1 VSVSYLVSISSNL
14 VRSVDY
20 FDEIYYN
27 HDRTNHLRGDDG
39 MTYQENEAVELK
51 SIVVDDIKKE
61 IIAFANSDG
70 GKLYIG
76 VRDDGEVIGLDD
88 PDGSALQIS
97 NMVRDSIKP
106 DVTMFL
112 HYQTVEADGKKIIEV
127 SVQRGTDRPYYL
139 AKKGMR
145 PEGVYVQ
152 QGYSSVPATDAAIRC
167 MIKETDGDRFESMR
181 SLEQALTFEAAE
193 KEFRARKVEFG
204 PQQMH
209 TLKLVDNDGLYSN
222 LALLLSEQNPHTI
235 KVAVF
240 QGINQTI
247 FKDRREFDGSLMKQ
261 MNEVYDYIDFH
272 NRTRATIEKL
282 TRIDVRDYPIL
293 AVREALLNLLV
304 HRDYSFS
311 ASALISIY
319 DDRMEFVSV
328 GGLMPGIELED
339 VMAGLS
345 VCRNQN
351 LANVFYRLHLIEAY
365 GTGLRKIM
373 DAYEESSEKPIISVT
388 KNSFKITL
396 PNVNAGYTVGTA
408 PTSVDGVTPLPA
420 QELDDKEQQV
430 LDYVQKHGAI
440 TRPET
445 EKLLGVS
452 ASTASRLL
460 KKMIKSNRL
469 AQRGKARNIRYVS
482 AT

>member
-1 VSVSYLVSISSNL
+1 
-14 VRSVDY
+14 
-20 FDEIYYN
+20 
-27 HDRTNHLRGDDG
+27 
-39 MTYQENEAVELK
+39 MTYRESETVELK

-70 GKLYIG
+70 GKLFVG

-88 PDGSALQIS
+88 PDGAALQIS

-112 HYQTVEADGKKIIEV
+112 HYQTIEEDGKKIIEV

-145 PEGVYVQ
+145 PEGVYVR
-152 QGYSSVPATDAAIRC
+152 QGYSSVPATDTAIRG
-167 MIKETDGDRFESMR
+167 MIKETDGDRFEEMR
-181 SLEQALTFEAAE
+181 SLEQELTFEAAE
-193 KEFRARKVEFG
+193 KEFSLRDVAFG

-209 TLKLVDNDGLYSN
+209 TLKLVDNDGLYTN
-222 LALLLSEQNPHTI
+222 LGLLLSEQNPHTI
-235 KVAVF
+235 KAAVF
-240 QGINQTI
+240 QGTNQTV
-247 FKDRREFDGSLMKQ
+247 FKDRREFGGSLLKQ
-261 MNEVYDYIDFH
+261 MNEVYDYIDIH
-272 NRTRATIEKL
+272 NQTRATFEKL
-282 TRIDVRDYPIL
+282 SRIDVRDYPIL

-304 HRDYSFS
+304 HRNYSFS
-311 ASALISIY
+311 ASSLISIY
-319 DDRMEFVSV
+319 DDRMEFVSA

-339 VMAGLS
+339 VLAGLS

-373 DAYEESSEKPIISVT
+373 DAYEGASEKPVISVT

-396 PNVNAGYTVGTA
+396 PNINAEHEDDPA
-408 PTSVDGVTPLPA
+408 PASSA
-420 QELDDKEQQV
+420 SRKQDDKEQQ
-430 LDYVQKHGAI
+430 LLAYVREHGAI
-440 TRPET
+440 TRPEA

-452 ASTASRLL
+452 ASTASRLVNH
-460 KKMIKSNRL
+460 MIKNNLLS
-469 AQRGKARNIRYVS
+469 AQGKARNIRYVS
-482 AT
+482 ANQSIVNS

>member
-1 VSVSYLVSISSNL
+1 
-14 VRSVDY
+14 
-20 FDEIYYN
+20 
-27 HDRTNHLRGDDG
+27 
-39 MTYQENEAVELK
+39 MTYQESETVELK
-51 SIVVDDIKKE
+51 SLVTDDIKKE
-61 IIAFANSDG
+61 IIAFANSEG

-76 VRDDGEVIGLDD
+76 VRDDGEVIGLDN
-88 PDGSALQIS
+88 PDGSALQVS
-97 NMVRDSIKP
+97 NIVRDSIKP

-112 HYQTVEADGKKIIEV
+112 HYQTIEADGKKIIEV
-127 SVQRGTDRPYYL
+127 NVQRGTDRPYYL
-139 AKKGMR
+139 AQKGMR
-145 PEGVYVQ
+145 PEGVYVR
-152 QGYSSVPATDAAIRC
+152 QGYSSVPATDTAIRR
-167 MIKETDGDRFESMR
+167 MIKETDGDSFESMR
-181 SLEQALTFEAAE
+181 SLEQALTFEVTE
-193 KEFRARKVEFG
+193 KEFRLRKVEFG

-209 TLKLVDNDGLYSN
+209 TLKFVDNDGLYSN

-247 FKDRREFDGSLMKQ
+247 FKDRREFGGSLMKQ
-261 MNEVYDYIDFH
+261 MNDVYDYIDFH
-272 NRTRATIEKL
+272 NQTRATIEKL
-282 TRIDVRDYPIL
+282 SRIDVRDYPIL

-328 GGLMPGIELED
+328 GGLMPEIELED
-339 VMAGLS
+339 VIAGLS

-373 DAYEESSEKPIISVT
+373 DAYETSSEKPIISVT

-396 PNVNAGYTVGTA
+396 PNVNAGYTIGTA
-408 PTSVDGVTPLPA
+408 LTSAGGVTSSPA
-420 QELDDKEQQV
+420 QELDDKEQKV
-430 LDYVQKHGAI
+430 LDYIQKHGAI

-445 EKLLGVS
+445 EKLLGIS

-460 KKMIKSNRL
+460 RKMIKSNRL
-469 AQRGKARNIRYVS
+469 AQQGKARNIRYLS
-482 AT
+482 AN